1 MTGIYDE
8 VINSRERLREIVG
21 EPRQASVGK
30 VIDHVDEICARYIA
44 ASPFCV
50 IGTRGADGLLDQS
63 PKGDP
68 AGFVR
73 VQDRK
78 TLIIPD
84 RLGNK
89 RVDNF
94 ENLLV
99 NPEVAIIFLIPGY
112 GYTLRVSGTGKIV
125 RDATLAKELSV
136 NGRAPHLLLVITVEE
151 AYMHCAKAMARSK
164 IWDQGAWPDLTQVP
178 SLAEAIVAHAKLA
191 RTEEEQQ
198 ARIDEDFETRMY

>member
-8 VINSRERLREIVG
+8 VISSRERLREIVG
-21 EPRQASVGK
+21 EPSPAIVGK

-50 IGTRGADGLLDQS
+50 ISTRGADGLLDQS

-84 RLGNK
+84 RPGNK

-99 NPEVAIIFLIPGY
+99 HPEVAVIFLIPGY
-112 GYTLRVSGTGKIV
+112 GYTLRISGTGKIV
-125 RDATLAKELSV
+125 RDAALAKELSV

-164 IWDQGAWPDLTQVP
+164 IWDESAWPDLTQVP
-178 SLAEAIVAHAKLA
+178 SLAEAMVAHGKLA
-191 RTEEEQQ
+191 RTKEEQQ
-198 ARIDEDFETRMY
+198 ARINEDFETRMY